1 MTSIELHSIPH
12 FGQVIREQF
21 KAIALSLHL
30 PAIGVGFLGTV
41 VTMLA
46 FADFLRGRGGVE
58 FAPELSLI
66 PAFAGLLL
74 PIALWRTE
82 QRFGPGFFWTL
93 PVDRTRHALAK
104 IFAGWLLLMI
114 AVTLFVLWLLVL
126 ALITKGNITG
136 DEIIRLLPTSTVPP
150 PRTLDASMLRT
161 VQWIPQPVL
170 WLAPFFAATGTYALV
185 SAIALGLRHPF
196 RWLIGGAA
204 AVFLIAAIS
213 QGMGSDALA
222 LRIGDIL
229 ESVFFG
235 RYGIDGLLSARTES
249 LKTLVELSNGE
260 VVTAWRGLPVIREWV
275 IATLLW
281 TGLSLAGLFAALTR
295 HRERR

>member
-1 MTSIELHSIPH
+1 MTSIELHPLPR

-21 KAIALSLHL
+21 KAIALSLRL
-30 PAIGVGFLGTV
+30 PAIGVAFLATV

-74 PIALWRTE
+74 PIALWQSE
-82 QRFGPGFFWTL
+82 KRFGPGFFWTL

-104 IFAGWLLLMI
+104 VFAGWLLLMI
-114 AVTLFVLWLLVL
+114 AVSLFVIWLLVL
-126 ALITKGNITG
+126 ALVTEENITSE
-136 DEIIRLLPTSTVPP
+136 EIIRLLPTSTVPP

-161 VQWIPQPVL
+161 VQWVPQPVL

-185 SAIALGLRHPF
+185 SAIALGLRYPF
-196 RWLIGGAA
+196 RWLIGLAA
-204 AVFLIAAIS
+204 GVFLIAAIG

-235 RYGIDGLLSARTES
+235 RYGVDGLLTARAES
-249 LKTLVELSNGE
+249 LKTVVELSSGE
-260 VVTAWRGLPVIREWV
+260 VVTVWRGLPVINEW
-275 IATLLW
+275 ITATLLW
-281 TGLSLAGLFAALTR
+281 TGIGVAGLFAALTR

>member
-1 MTSIELHSIPH
+1 MTSIELHSVPR

-30 PAIGVGFLGTV
+30 PAIGVGFLASV
-41 VTMLA
+41 VTLLA

-58 FAPELSLI
+58 FAPELSMI
-66 PAFAGLLL
+66 PAFAGLVL

-104 IFAGWLLLMI
+104 VFAGWLLLMI

-126 ALITKGNITG
+126 AMVTKGNITG

-170 WLAPFFAATGTYALV
+170 WLAPFFAATGMYALAN
-185 SAIALGLRHPF
+185 AIPLGLRYPF
-196 RWLIGGAA
+196 RWLIGLAA
-204 AVFLIAAIS
+204 AVFLIAAIG

-222 LRIGDIL
+222 LRIGNIL

-235 RYGIDGLLSARTES
+235 SYGLDGLMSARTES
-249 LKTLVELSNGE
+249 LKTVVELSNGE
-260 VVTAWRGLPVIREWV
+260 VVTVWRGLPVIREW
-275 IATLLW
+275 ITATLLW
-281 TGLSLAGLFAALTR
+281 TGLSLAGLVAALTR